1 MSNVQIIL
9 DASLFD
15 DLSPEGIV
23 KAVKSIDVLKEQN
36 QRLAAQVVSYV
47 GRMEYILNIDSD
59 IFSKIKE
66 LRDLLSIMKGDIG
79 VQ

>member
-66 LRDLLSIMKGDIG
+66 LRDLLSIIKGDIG

>member
-1 MSNVQIIL
+1 MSNVKIIV

-36 QRLAAQVVSYV
+36 QRLAAQIVSYTN
-47 GRMEYILNIDSD
+47 RIEYILNVDSD
-59 IFSKIKE
+59 MFNKIKQ
-66 LRDLLSIMKGDIG
+66 LRDLLSVMKGDIG